1 MLLPHGTVV
10 AVLDGQ
16 ALELFRNSG
25 NEAEPELVGMS
36 APKLVEHNKSG
47 GGHHVSSSA
56 NHTGHQAETDAHAIA
71 VADWLNK
78 QVAGH
83 AIQHLVV
90 IAPPKTL
97 GEMRRRYSK
106 PLEAALLRE
115 VHKEMTK
122 RSGREILAA
131 LR

>member
-1 MLLPHGTVV
+1 MLMPHGTVV
-10 AVLDGQ
+10 AVLDGK

-25 NEAEPELVGMS
+25 NEAEPELVAVS

-47 GGHHVSSSA
+47 GARHASSSA
-56 NHTGHQAETDAHAIA
+56 NHAGHQSEEDAHAVA
-71 VADWLNK
+71 VVDWLNQ

-97 GEMRRRYSK
+97 GEMRRRYSR